1 MINDKLL
8 KKDAMHNNLD
18 INNFLI
24 NKELEKLKKT

>member
-18 INNFLI
+18 INNFLM
-24 NKELEKLKKT
+24 NKELEKN